1 MGKYCKFCGSVTEE
15 GVCPNDHDFK
25 KMCINCSDSI
35 TEDGETFFCNN
46 VANKEAAQKYKAEA
60 DRLKAELKIA
70 ESNAPKERKATM
82 IADARIK
89 QLCSDY
95 PEIKQDKK
103 ELKKQKNMAIQDARY
118 EVGAKRHKIE
128 ISEKEFEAIQNGAIS
143 PTTLKGIMRYTD
155 TAKLRDYASPKN
167 DAAIPKW
174 IQNKI
179 SKMAEGSYTI
189 SEIASACGISASTV
203 QKYM

>member
-1 MGKYCKFCGSVTEE
+1 
-15 GVCPNDHDFK
+15 
-25 KMCINCSDSI
+25 
-35 TEDGETFFCNN
+35 
-46 VANKEAAQKYKAEA
+46 
-60 DRLKAELKIA
+60 
-70 ESNAPKERKATM
+70 
-82 IADARIK
+82 
-89 QLCSDY
+89 
-95 PEIKQDKK
+95 
-103 ELKKQKNMAIQDARY
+103 MAIQDARY

-179 SKMAEGSYTI
+179 SKMAKGSYTI
-189 SEIASACGISASTV
+189 AEIASACGISASTV